1 MKKTKKTV
9 KASKKKTVKK
19 APVKKATKKAAP
31 KPVVKRAPAKK
42 EVITAQPITDETG
55 VVVMKSV
62 DDHDDADDNSGV
74 SMKAVMEGG
83 VLTMVPDED

>member
-19 APVKKATKKAAP
+19 APAKKATKKVAP
-31 KPVVKRAPAKK
+31 KPVVKRVVAKK

-62 DDHDDADDNSGV
+62 DDRDDADDDGGV
-74 SMKAVMEGG
+74 RMKAVMEGG